1 MGEKWHGGKGDK
13 SRISD
18 SKKYHEGME
27 RIYGRKSWKF
37 WVVWEGYDLVV
48 IGTRLAQED
57 GFNLL
62 QETGEYINFDGTV
75 LVKIQLYEETGFNLL
90 QENGYQLLVDRY

>member
-37 WVVWEGYDLVV
+37 WAVWEGYDLDTV
-48 IGTRLAQED
+48 E
-57 GFNLL
+57 FNSKGID
-62 QETGEYINFDGTV
+62 ESKKISYTEYRSRFLKGNTKGN
-75 LVKIQLYEETGFNLL
+75 K
-90 QENGYQLLVDRY
+90 